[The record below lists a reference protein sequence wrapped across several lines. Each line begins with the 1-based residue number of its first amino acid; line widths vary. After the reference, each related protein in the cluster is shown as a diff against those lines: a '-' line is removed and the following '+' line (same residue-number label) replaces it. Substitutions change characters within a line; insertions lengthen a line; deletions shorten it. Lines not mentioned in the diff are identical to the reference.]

1 MGVADWYRIRNLADD
16 EAEVVIYDEI
26 GWFGVSAQQF
36 IRELRDVTASRITL
50 RVNSPGGEVYDGIA
64 IYNLL
69 RSHPA
74 HVTTYVDGIAA
85 SIASVIALAGD
96 RVVMQPH
103 SQMMI
108 HDPWG
113 MCIGNASDMT
123 DMAARLG
130 KHADDIAAAYAD
142 RAGGT
147 VAEWRERMAAEVW
160 YSAEETVEAGLADEV
175 AEHAARFDEPAV
187 NASWNLSVFRYAGRE
202 HAPPPFATAV
212 GPHSASSQEGAW
224 DGPAQEKKLPS
235 PVPVATAKKMYGW
248 YDGDQVDD
256 GKVPKSA
263 CKLPHHVVSADGTP
277 GAASVNG
284 VRNALARLPQTSGL
298 TDAERSTI
306 ERHLRDH
313 LPDNEDRALAADSQT
328 PPVEPAAGPTPPPE
342 GALMALDEGLRERL
356 GLDADADEA
365 AILTAVDELV
375 DKATAPPEPAPE
387 PVVEPVAAR
396 LPEGTVI
403 VDKATLD
410 ELRQQASEGV
420 AARAQQ
426 RTEARDRAIS
436 DAISKGKVLP
446 ARRQHWQDSWDADP
460 DGTRAM
466 LDSLAEGLVPLADL
480 GEPGGEPTDTGFDAD
495 VDRLFSTPGRA

>member
-1 MGVADWYRIRNLADD
+1 VKQPRPLRPPSAGAADWYRITNLADS
-16 EAEVVIYDEI
+16 AEVVIYDEI
-26 GWFGVSAQQF
+26 GWWGTSAADF
-36 IRELRDVTASRITL
+36 MNELKQITADTITL
-50 RVNSPGGEVYDGIA
+50 RLNSPGGDVFDGVA
-64 IYNLL
+64 IMNAL

-74 HVTTYVDGIAA
+74 TVTTQVDGLAA

-96 RVVMQPH
+96 RIVMQPGAT
-103 SQMMI
+103 MMI
-108 HDPWG
+108 HDASG
-113 MCIGNASDMT
+113 MCYGQAPDMRELADMLDRHSDNIAS
-123 DMAARLG
+123 L
-130 KHADDIAAAYAD
+130 YAE

-147 VAEWRERMAAEVW
+147 VAEWRERMRGEAWFNADEAV
-160 YSAEETVEAGLADEV
+160 AAGLADEV
-175 AEHAARFDEPAV
+175 GQRRATNDEPAT
-187 NASWNLSVFRYAGRE
+187 NSWDLARFRYAGRE
-202 HAPPPFATAV
+202 HAPA
-212 GPHSASSQEGAW
+212 
-224 DGPAQEKKLPS
+224 
-235 PVPVATAKKMYGW
+235 PVAVM
-248 YDGDQVDD
+248 
-256 GKVPKSA
+256 
-263 CKLPHHVVSADGTP
+263 
-277 GAASVNG
+277 AA
-284 VRNALARLPQTSGL
+284 A
-298 TDAERSTI
+298 
-306 ERHLRDH
+306 
-313 LPDNEDRALAADSQT
+313 SQT

-375 DKATAPPEPAPE
+375 DKATEPPAPAPE

-466 LDSLAEGLVPLADL
+466 LDSLAEGLIPLADL
-480 GEPGGEPTDTGFDAD
+480 GEPGGEPTDNGFDAE